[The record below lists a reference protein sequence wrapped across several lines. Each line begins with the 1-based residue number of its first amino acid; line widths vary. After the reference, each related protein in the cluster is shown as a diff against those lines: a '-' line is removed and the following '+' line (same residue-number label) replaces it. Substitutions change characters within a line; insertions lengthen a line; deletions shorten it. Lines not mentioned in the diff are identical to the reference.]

1 MQGWI
6 VVPVI
11 LAWLGLLFLVA
22 WLGDKYY
29 RGSSAWRPLIYSFS
43 IAVYCTSWTFFGTVG
58 QASRDI
64 FSFIPIYLGP
74 MLVFLFG
81 WRMLARMILIAKRE
95 HITSIADFI
104 AARYGKAQ
112 TIGVLVT
119 LISVAGVLPY
129 IALQMKAISTG
140 LTILAP
146 DL

>member
-104 AARYGKAQ
+104 A
-112 TIGVLVT
+112 
-119 LISVAGVLPY
+119 
-129 IALQMKAISTG
+129 
-140 LTILAP
+140 
-146 DL
+146 